1 MALRLEKGPRGMDVY
16 DERGERRGYVQGHQD
31 SFVARNPM
39 GWRIGEYCSRHD
51 AVEAVVESGWRAL
64 P

>member
-1 MALRLEKGPRGMDVY
+1 MDVY